1 MTKRVAVAGAEG
13 VAVAVAIAVVGE
25 GGADEGRGVVG
36 VQQWI
41 RFREL
46 LLLLDT
52 SIHQDLGKF
61 EVEPE
66 VDILLIVETQPS
78 WR

>member
-1 MTKRVAVAGAEG
+1 MTKRVAVATAEE
-13 VAVAVAIAVVGE
+13 VALLLLEKAVLMRGE
-25 GGADEGRGVVG
+25 GVVG

-41 RFREL
+41 RFRER

-52 SIHQDLGKF
+52 SIRQYLGKI

-66 VDILLIVETQPS
+66 DDILLVVGIQPS
-78 WR
+78 WL